1 MKQVDNKDYQPWL
14 EKTGGFARDMTML
27 DRVALEVLP
36 FMIANDETEHDEDV
50 EAAFSVAKRFLLAR
64 ESKSIQTSKLEEV
77 LMNLVVQVEEDVR
90 PSDMSRH
97 LSDALVDAVE
107 LLKSTR
113 ETGK

>member
-1 MKQVDNKDYQPWL
+1 MKHVDNKDYQPWL

-50 EAAFSVAKRFLLAR
+50 EAAFSVARRFLLAR
-64 ESKSIQTSKLEEV
+64 ENRRVETSKLEEA
-77 LMNLVVQVEEDVR
+77 LMDLVVQVEEDVR

-97 LSDALVDAVE
+97 LREALADAVE
-107 LLKSTR
+107 LLKPNR
-113 ETGK
+113 GFDK